1 MNHKLVLR
9 GDRPLKGSIT
19 AQGAKNAALPVM
31 ASALLMKNGTLEL
44 SRVPDLHDIQ
54 TMSDLLRNL
63 GAEVNF
69 SEGKMNIVTPDQLDW
84 ATPPALVRKMRA
96 SSLVLGP
103 LLARCHRAV
112 LPLPGGCA
120 IGSRPIDLHLKGL
133 TKMGAEIRLEH
144 GSVHAEASR
153 LKGARIYLD
162 FPSVGATEN
171 LLMAAVLAEGET
183 VIENAAREPEISNLA
198 ETLIRMGG
206 QIDGDGTGTIRVKG
220 VEELHGTEITIIPD
234 RIEASTYI
242 LAGAITGGD
251 VTVKGMEPEHLEAL
265 LAKLEEAGAHL
276 SIQGDCVRTLPETQL
291 SAVSLKTLPYPG
303 FPTDLQPQIMA
314 ALCLARGTSVIQERV
329 FESRFLHV
337 SELKRMGCQI
347 ELQGDTAI
355 ITGVEHLTGAEVRAT
370 DLRAGAALV
379 LAGLA
384 ANGYTCIYQ
393 MGHIQRG
400 YENMVEKLRS
410 LGGDVEIVPCDENE
424 GPKF

>member
-9 GDRPLKGSIT
+9 GDRPLKGNIT

-63 GAEVNF
+63 GAEVRF
-69 SEGKMNIVTPDQLDW
+69 ADGKMSIATPDELDW

-133 TKMGAEIRLEH
+133 SKMGAEIRLEH
-144 GSVHAEASR
+144 GSVHAEAKKLR
-153 LKGARIYLD
+153 GARIYLD

-220 VEELHGTEITIIPD
+220 VEGLHGTDIRIIPD

-242 LAGAITGGD
+242 LAGVITGGD
-251 VTVKGMEPEHLEAL
+251 VTVNGMEPEHLEAL
-265 LAKLEEAGAHL
+265 LAKLEEAGIRL
-276 SIQGDCVRTLPETQL
+276 SIKGDSVRTQPGGSL

-400 YENMVEKLRS
+400 YENMVEKLRC
-410 LGGDVEIVPCDENE
+410 LGGDAEIIPCEDNE

>member
-1 MNHKLVLR
+1 MNHKMVLR
-9 GDRPLKGSIT
+9 GDRPLKGAIA

-31 ASALLMKNGTLEL
+31 ASALLMTDGALKI

-63 GAEVNF
+63 GAEVLY
-69 SEGKMNIVTPDQLDW
+69 SDGKMNIRTPEKLDW
-84 ATPPALVRKMRA
+84 ATPSALVRKMRA

-133 TKMGAEIRLEH
+133 TKMGAEIKLEH
-144 GSVHAEASR
+144 GSVHAEAKK
-153 LKGARIYLD
+153 LKGTRIYLD

-198 ETLIRMGG
+198 AVLCRMGG
-206 QIDGDGTGTIRVKG
+206 HIEGDGTGTIRIRG
-220 VEELHGTEITIIPD
+220 VQELHEAEIEVIPD

-242 LAGAITGGD
+242 LAGVITGGE
-251 VTVKGMEPEHLEAL
+251 VEVRGMEPEHLEAL
-265 LAKLEEAGAHL
+265 LAKLEEAGVRLA
-276 SIQGDCVRTLPETQL
+276 IEGDCVRTVPGERL

-314 ALCLARGTSVIQERV
+314 ALCMARGTSVIQERV

-355 ITGVEHLTGAEVRAT
+355 ITGVEELTGAEVRAT

-384 ANGYTCIYQ
+384 ANGYTSIYQ

-400 YENMVEKLRS
+400 YENMVDKLRC
-410 LGGDVEIVPCDENE
+410 LGGEVEIVPCDENE

>member
-63 GAEVNF
+63 GAKIHF
-69 SEGKMNIVTPDQLDW
+69 SEGKMDIVTPDQLDW

-206 QIDGDGTGTIRVKG
+206 QIDGDGTGTIRIKG

-276 SIQGDCVRTLPETQL
+276 SIQGDCVRTLPDTLL

>member
-1 MNHKLVLR
+1 MNNKLVLR
-9 GDRPLKGSIT
+9 GNRPLKGSIT

-31 ASALLMKNGTLEL
+31 ASALLLRDGKLQL
-44 SRVPDLHDIQ
+44 DRVPDLHDIQ

-63 GAEVNF
+63 GAEVHF
-69 SEGKMNIVTPDQLDW
+69 SEGQMEIVTPEQLDW
-84 ATPPALVRKMRA
+84 ATPAPLVRKMRA

-144 GSVHAEASR
+144 GSVLAEAKKLR
-153 LKGARIYLD
+153 GTRIYLD

-198 ETLIRMGG
+198 ETLVRMGG
-206 QIDGDGTGTIRVKG
+206 QIEGDGTGTIRVRG
-220 VEELHGTEITIIPD
+220 VEELHGTGMTIIPD

-242 LAGAITGGD
+242 LAGAVTGGD
-251 VTVKGMEPEHLEAL
+251 VTVEGMEPEHLEAL
-265 LAKLEEAGAHL
+265 LAKLEEAGARL
-276 SIQGDCVRTLPETQL
+276 SIEGNRVRTLSQGKL

-384 ANGYTCIYQ
+384 AHGYTSVYQ
-393 MGHIQRG
+393 MGHILRG

-410 LGGDVEIVPCDENE
+410 LGGEVEIVPCDENE

>member
-1 MNHKLVLR
+1 MNHKLVIR
-9 GDRPLKGSIT
+9 GDRPLNGSIT
-19 AQGAKNAALPVM
+19 AQGAKNAALSVM
-31 ASALLMKNGTLEL
+31 ASALLLKNGTLAL
-44 SRVPDLHDIQ
+44 DHVPDLHDVQ

-63 GAEVNF
+63 GADVVF
-69 SEGKMNIVTPDQLDW
+69 SGGKMEIKTPECLDW

-103 LLARCHRAV
+103 LLARCRQAI

-144 GSVHAEASR
+144 GSVHAEAKKLR
-153 LKGARIYLD
+153 GARIYLD

-171 LLMAAVLAEGET
+171 LLMAAVLAKGET

-198 ETLIRMGG
+198 EALLRMGA
-206 QIDGDGTGTIRVKG
+206 QIEGDGTGTIRIKG
-220 VEELHGTEITIIPD
+220 VEDLQGTDIEIIPD

-242 LAGAITGGD
+242 LAGAVTGGD

-265 LAKLEEAGAHL
+265 LAKMEEAGVHL
-276 SIQGDCVRTLPETQL
+276 SIEGNCVRTLPNGRM

-337 SELKRMGCQI
+337 SELKRMGSHI

-355 ITGVEHLTGAEVRAT
+355 ITGVENLTGAEVRAT

-410 LGGDVEIVPCDENE
+410 LGGDVEIVACDENE

>member
-1 MNHKLVLR
+1 MSQKLVLR
-9 GDRPLKGSIT
+9 GDRPLKGT
-19 AQGAKNAALPVM
+19 VRAQGAKNAALPVM
-31 ASALLMKNGTLEL
+31 ASALLLSGGALEL

-69 SEGKMNIVTPDQLDW
+69 SQGQMRILTPEDLDW

-133 TKMGAEIRLEH
+133 AKMGAEIRLEH
-144 GSVHAEASR
+144 GSVHAEAKR

-198 ETLIRMGG
+198 EALVRMGAQIEG
-206 QIDGDGTGTIRVKG
+206 QGTGTIRVRG
-220 VEELHGTEITIIPD
+220 VENLHGTDIQIIPD

-242 LAGAITGGD
+242 LAGVVTGGD
-251 VTVKGMEPEHLEAL
+251 VTVTGMEPEHLEAL
-265 LAKLEEAGAHL
+265 LAKLEEAGTRL
-276 SIQGDCVRTLPETQL
+276 SIGKDSVRTLPGGAL

-314 ALCLARGTSVIQERV
+314 ALCLAKGTSVIQERV

-384 ANGYTCIYQ
+384 ASGYTCIYQ
-393 MGHIQRG
+393 MGHILRG
-400 YENMVEKLRS
+400 YEMMVEKLQS
-410 LGGDVEIVPCDENE
+410 LGGEVETVPCDENE

>member
-198 ETLIRMGG
+198 ETLIRMGS

>member
-63 GAEVNF
+63 GAEVHF

-144 GSVHAEASR
+144 GSVHAEARR

-206 QIDGDGTGTIRVKG
+206 QIDGDGTGTIKVKG

-276 SIQGDCVRTLPETQL
+276 SIQGDCVRTLPDALL

>member
-1 MNHKLVLR
+1 MNHKLVVR
-9 GDRPLKGSIT
+9 GDRPLKGSIK

-44 SRVPDLHDIQ
+44 NRVPDLHDIQ

-63 GAEVNF
+63 GAEVLF
-69 SEGKMNIVTPDQLDW
+69 SDGHMKIVTPDQLDW

-144 GSVHAEASR
+144 GSVHAEAKR
-153 LKGARIYLD
+153 LRGARIYLD

-206 QIDGDGTGTIRVKG
+206 QIEGDGTGTIRVKG
-220 VEELHGTEITIIPD
+220 VEELHGSEITIIPD

-242 LAGAITGGD
+242 LAGVVTGGD

-265 LAKLEEAGAHL
+265 LAKLEEAGARL
-276 SIQGDCVRTLPETQL
+276 SIQGDCVRTMPEGHL

-314 ALCLARGTSVIQERV
+314 ALCLAKGTSVIQERV

-384 ANGYTCIYQ
+384 ASGYTCIYQ